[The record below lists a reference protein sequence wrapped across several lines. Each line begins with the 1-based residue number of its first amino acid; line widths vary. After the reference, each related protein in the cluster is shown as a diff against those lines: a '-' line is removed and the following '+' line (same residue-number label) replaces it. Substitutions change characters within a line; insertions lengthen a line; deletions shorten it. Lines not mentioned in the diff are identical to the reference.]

1 MDRLIA
7 ARVLLETIA
16 RGSISAA
23 AAHLGLSRAMATRY
37 IAQMED
43 WAGARLL
50 HRTTRKLSLT
60 AAGEEALP
68 LCKQMLALARDVG
81 ELGAQ
86 AESVPKGLLRV
97 TASSIFAEYCL
108 TDALMVFLQAHPAVA
123 IDLQIVDRTTNLAED
138 GIDLAIRVTQTLDP
152 NLIARRLGDVRSVV
166 CASPAYLAAHG
177 TPLNVRDLSA
187 HNCLTYAYYGRSLWH
202 FKVGADNVMVPVSG
216 NFSTNEASVVVRAA
230 LGGAGIALLPQFA
243 AAQAIEDGRLMPLV
257 PEAEVH
263 ALGVYAVYLS
273 RQHMP
278 AALRSLI
285 DFLAGHLQGL
295 GAGRPRKGA
304 PGTREG

>member
-1 MDRLIA
+1 MDRLTA
-7 ARVLLETIA
+7 AKVLLETVA

-37 IAQMED
+37 IAAMED

-60 AAGEEALP
+60 AAGEQALA
-68 LCKQMLALARDVG
+68 LCKDLLALARDVG
-81 ELGAQ
+81 ELGAP
-86 AESVPKGLLRV
+86 AESAPKGLLRI

-108 TDALMVFLQAHPAVA
+108 NDALQAFLQAHPAVA

-202 FKVGADNVMVPVSG
+202 FTVAGEVIMVPVSG
-216 NFSTNEASVVVRAA
+216 NFSTNEASIVMRAA
-230 LGGAGIALLPQFA
+230 QQGAGIALLPQFA
-243 AAQAIEDGRLMPLV
+243 AAQAIERGQLV
-257 PEAEVH
+257 PLLPDAEIET
-263 ALGVYAVYLS
+263 LGVFAVYLS
-273 RQHMP
+273 RQHLP
-278 AALRSLI
+278 AALRAVI
-285 DFLAGHLQGL
+285 DFLAQALPAKLPVSRG
-295 GAGRPRKGA
+295 
-304 PGTREG
+304 